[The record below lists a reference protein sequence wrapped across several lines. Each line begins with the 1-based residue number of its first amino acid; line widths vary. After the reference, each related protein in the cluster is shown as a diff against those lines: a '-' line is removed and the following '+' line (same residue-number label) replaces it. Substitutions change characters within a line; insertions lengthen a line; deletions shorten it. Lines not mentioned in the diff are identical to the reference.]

1 MKYAIV
7 SDLHANLDALD
18 RVLADAVQCGA
29 DQIVCLGDVVGYGP
43 LPAETLKRIRASASL
58 VLAGN
63 HDDAVSGRI
72 DAKDFI
78 DLAGDAVSRHREALS
93 RDDLAWLKSLPHTAE
108 IEGAVLAHGD
118 LTAPAEFNYIDSE
131 DAAAA
136 NFAATDASLVFV
148 GHTHVPGI
156 YLTGQSGRVYALG
169 AEDFVREDG
178 KRYIVNVG
186 SVGYPRESGGR
197 CYSSYAL
204 YDTAD
209 GSVRF
214 RSLPFAVASVLQRGR
229 TFGKRRLLAVLVG
242 VALLAAAALAAVLSS
257 SRQQLPHNNLP
268 PPVMARTL
276 VFDGHEKTVS
286 AQLTLTK
293 KSPKGLLTI
302 TYFDTQGKELA
313 PVAQTVKESNRKFA
327 IPEGAVRADIALRSI
342 STNNL
347 PIVRT
352 FTPVAE

>member
-7 SDLHANLDALD
+7 SDLHANLDALE
-18 RVLADAVQCGA
+18 RVLADADRCGA

-43 LPAETLKRIRASASL
+43 LPAETLTCIRDLASV

-93 RDDLAWLKSLPHTAE
+93 RDELAWLKSLPHTAE
-108 IEGAVLAHGD
+108 IEGALLAHGD
-118 LTAPAEFNYIDSE
+118 LTAPADFNYIDSE

-186 SVGYPRESGGR
+186 SVGYPRESGGQ
-197 CYSSYAL
+197 CHSSYVL

-214 RSLPFAVASVLQRGR
+214 RSLPFAVSSVLQRGR
-229 TFGKRRLLAVLVG
+229 TSRKRKLLTAFAG
-242 VALLAAAALAAVLSS
+242 VALLATAVLATVLSS
-257 SRQQLPHNNLP
+257 SRQQLPHDNLP
-268 PPVMARTL
+268 PPIQERTL
-276 VFDGHEKTVS
+276 VFNGHEKTIS
-286 AQLTLTK
+286 AQLSLTR

-302 TYFDTQGKELA
+302 SYFDAQGKELA
-313 PVAQTVKESNRKFA
+313 PISQTVKESRRKFD
-327 IPEGAVRADIALRSI
+327 IPAGAVRAVVALRPAT
-342 STNNL
+342 TNEL
-347 PIVRT
+347 PIIRS
-352 FTPVAE
+352 FAPVTE